1 MFKLRHIFRKSYLR
15 LIVTFARFYN
25 KSMLLKPVIYFFSF
39 FLLLIS
45 SLTATA
51 QKRFTLS
58 GSVRDA
64 ATGETLIGATVKL
77 QGADGNAGA
86 TTNAYGFYAV
96 TANNGT
102 YTLTVS
108 YISYKSV
115 VQTIVINK
123 NTSINFDLQAG
134 DELQEVVVR
143 AGDRKNENVRSPQMG
158 VEKLDMKLLDNIP
171 VLFGEKDVLKTIQL
185 LPGVKSGGEGNTGFF
200 VRGGASDQNLILLDE
215 ATVYNSS
222 HLLGFFST
230 FNADAIK
237 NVDLYKGGMPAQY
250 GGRLSSVLDVKMDD
264 GNNKQFSM
272 QGGIGLIASRLK
284 VEGPLIKDKSSFMIS
299 ARRTY
304 IDFLLKA
311 SPDSSIK
318 GNTLNFYDL
327 NAKVNYKFNDK
338 NTIYLS
344 GYFGQDNIGIKDL
357 FDNNWGNTTATLRFN
372 HVFNSRLFSNTSLIY
387 NKYNYTI
394 KLIDDVNNF
403 TLTSLI
409 RDINIKQDFQYFS
422 NQHTIRFG
430 LQGTH
435 HRIAPSDISTSQN
448 SSFNPLSVENRYG
461 LETSAYLSDE
471 YVVNPRIT
479 LLYGVRAS
487 LYSLLGPGTFNSYA
501 ANGSITNSATYGS
514 GKAVSSYFNLEPRF
528 SASYTINEQN
538 SVKASYN
545 RNTQNIHILSNSGSS
560 SPTDQYVMSSNN
572 IRPEIADQV
581 ALGYFKNVA
590 DNAYEFSGEV
600 YYKTMQNQIEYKNAA
615 RLIANANVESE
626 LLFGHGRAYGLEL
639 YAKKTKGKLSGW
651 ISYTLSRTERKFNEL
666 NNGNYFPA
674 RQDRTHDVALVA
686 IYKMGKRW
694 TLSGNYIYNTGNAV
708 TYPAGKYQVGGNT
721 TYFYTERNANRLPY
735 TSRLDVSATLEGKDT
750 GKRFH
755 SSWSFGLYNALNRKN
770 PYSIDFRD
778 VASDPS
784 RTEAVQT
791 SLFGV
796 IPSVTWN
803 FKF

>member
-1 MFKLRHIFRKSYLR
+1 
-15 LIVTFARFYN
+15 
-25 KSMLLKPVIYFFSF
+25 MLFKPVSYILFLYI
-39 FLLLIS
+39 LLLS
-45 SLTATA
+45 SVTATA

-58 GSVRDA
+58 GTVRDA
-64 ATGETLIGATVKL
+64 ATGETLIGATVKI
-77 QGADGNAGA
+77 QGTTGNAGA

-96 TANNGT
+96 TAAEGT

-115 VQTIVINK
+115 VKSILLDK
-123 NTSINFDLQAG
+123 NMSVNTELQAG
-134 DELQEVVVR
+134 AELQEVVVR
-143 AGDRKNENVRSPQMG
+143 AGDRKNDNVRSPQMG

-311 SPDSSIK
+311 SPDTSIK

-327 NAKVNYKFNDK
+327 NAKVNYKFDDK
-338 NTIYLS
+338 NTLYLS

-394 KLIDDVNNF
+394 RLIDDVNNF

-422 NQHTIRFG
+422 NQHTLRFG
-430 LQGTH
+430 VQATH

-471 YVVNPRIT
+471 YVVSPRFT
-479 LLYGVRAS
+479 LLYGLRAS
-487 LYSLLGPGTFNSYA
+487 IYNLLGPGTFNTYA
-501 ANGSITNSATYGS
+501 ANGSIASSATYGS
-514 GKAVSSYFNLEPRF
+514 GKVVSSYFNLEPRF

-581 ALGYFKNVA
+581 ALGYFKNA
-590 DNAYEFSGEV
+590 QDNAYEFSGEI

-674 RQDRTHDVALVA
+674 RQDRTHDIALVG
-686 IYKMGKRW
+686 IYKLSKRW
-694 TLSGNYIYNTGNAV
+694 TFSGNYIYNTGNAV

-721 TYFYTERNANRLPY
+721 TFFYTERNANRLPY

-770 PYSIDFRD
+770 PYAINFRD
-778 VASDPS
+778 VANNPS

-791 SLFGV
+791 SLFGI

>member
-1 MFKLRHIFRKSYLR
+1 MQFKLLPFS
-15 LIVTFARFYN
+15 
-25 KSMLLKPVIYFFSF
+25 IYFVLCFC
-39 FLLLIS
+39 
-45 SLTATA
+45 SLSVFA
-51 QKRFTLS
+51 QKRFTVS
-58 GSVRDA
+58 GTVRDA
-64 ATGETLIGATVKL
+64 ATGETLIGASVKI
-77 QGADGNAGA
+77 DGGVSPLGTA
-86 TTNAYGFYAV
+86 TNAYGFYSLTGAPG
-96 TANNGT
+96 N

-108 YISYKSV
+108 YISYKPV
-115 VQTIVINK
+115 VKTINLNK
-123 NTSINFDLQAG
+123 NTILNLDLTAG
-134 DELQEVVVR
+134 SELQEVVIKSSE
-143 AGDRKNENVRSPQMG
+143 RKNQNVRSPQMG
-158 VEKLDMKLLDNIP
+158 VEQLDIKLLDNIP

-185 LPGVKSGGEGNTGFF
+185 LPGVKSAGEGNTGFF

-264 GNNKQFSM
+264 GNNKQFSL
-272 QGGIGLIASRLK
+272 QGGLGLISSRLK

-299 ARRTY
+299 GRRTY

-338 NTIYLS
+338 NTVYLS

-357 FDNNWGNTTATLRFN
+357 FDNDWGNTTATLRWN
-372 HVFNSRLFSNTSLIY
+372 HIFNSRLFSNTSVIY

-394 KLIDDVNNF
+394 KLIDDINNF
-403 TLTSLI
+403 TATSLI
-409 RDINIKQDFQYFS
+409 RDYNVKQDFQYFS
-422 NQHTIRFG
+422 NQHTLRFG
-430 LQGTH
+430 IQATH
-435 HRIAPSDISTSQN
+435 HRIAPSDITTSGQ
-448 SSFNPLSVENRYG
+448 SSFNPLSIENRYG
-461 LETSAYLSDE
+461 LESSAYISDE
-471 YVVNPRIT
+471 YVVSSRLN
-479 LLYGVRAS
+479 LLYGLRISAF
-487 LYSLLGPGTFNSYA
+487 SLLGPGTFNTYDADGNIASS
-501 ANGSITNSATYGS
+501 NTYGS
-514 GKAVSSYFNLEPRF
+514 GKVVRNYFNLEPRF
-528 SASYTINEQN
+528 SASYTFNEQN

-581 ALGYFKNVA
+581 ALGYFKNIQ
-590 DNAYEFSGEV
+590 DNTYEFSGEI

-615 RLIANANVESE
+615 RLIANANVESQ
-626 LLFGHGRAYGLEL
+626 LLFGKGRAYGLEL
-639 YAKKTKGKLSGW
+639 YAKKRVGKLNGW
-651 ISYTLSRTERKFNEL
+651 ISYTLSRTERKFDGL
-666 NNGNYFPA
+666 NNGNYFAA
-674 RQDRTHDVALVA
+674 RQDRTHDLALVG
-686 IYKMGKRW
+686 IYKVGKRW
-694 TLSGNYIYNTGNAV
+694 TFSGNYIYSTGNAV
-708 TYPAGKYQVGGNT
+708 TYPAGKYRVGGT
-721 TYFYTERNANRLPY
+721 TTFFYTERNANRLPY
-735 TSRLDVSATLEGKDT
+735 TSRLDLSATLEGKDN

-770 PYSIDFRD
+770 PYSIDFQD
-778 VASDPS
+778 VPGDPT

-791 SLFGV
+791 ALFGI
-796 IPSVTWN
+796 IPSITWN

>member
-1 MFKLRHIFRKSYLR
+1 MQFKR
-15 LIVTFARFYN
+15 LP
-25 KSMLLKPVIYFFSF
+25 LLTLT
-39 FLLLIS
+39 LLLLCGIS
-45 SLTATA
+45 ASA
-51 QKRFTLS
+51 QKRFTIS
-58 GSVRDA
+58 GTVRDA
-64 ATGETLIGATVKL
+64 QTGETLIGASVRIEGTASRL
-77 QGADGNAGA
+77 GTA
-86 TTNAYGFYAV
+86 TNAYGFYAL
-96 TANNGT
+96 TGLEGS

-108 YISYKSV
+108 YISYQPITKTV
-115 VQTIVINK
+115 TLDK
-123 NTSINFDLQAG
+123 NMSLNLELQAG
-134 DELQEVVVR
+134 AELKEVVVR
-143 AGDRKNENVRSPQMG
+143 AGERKNENVRSPQMG
-158 VEKLDMKLLDNIP
+158 VEQLDIKLLDNIP
-171 VLFGEKDVLKTIQL
+171 ALFGEKDVLRTIQL

-272 QGGIGLIASRLK
+272 QGGLGLISSRLK
-284 VEGPLIKDKSSFMIS
+284 LEGPLVKDKSSFMIS

-311 SPDSSIK
+311 SPDTAIK

-357 FDNNWGNTTATLRFN
+357 FENNWGNSTATLRFN
-372 HVFNSRLFSNTSLIY
+372 HVFSSRLFSNTSLIY

-394 KLIDDVNNF
+394 KLVDDINNF
-403 TLTSLI
+403 SLTSLI
-409 RDINIKQDFQYFS
+409 RDYNLKQDFQYF
-422 NQHTIRFG
+422 NNKHIVRFG
-430 LQGTH
+430 VQATH
-435 HRIAPSDISTSQN
+435 HRIAPSDLTTSAN
-448 SSFNPLSVENRYG
+448 SSFNPLSIENRYG
-461 LETSAYLSDE
+461 VETSGYISDE
-471 YVVNPRIT
+471 YTVSNRLS
-479 LLYGVRAS
+479 LLYGMRMS
-487 LYSLLGPGTFNSYA
+487 LFSLLGPGTFNSYDSTGEIA
-501 ANGSITNSATYGS
+501 SSTTYGN
-514 GKAVSSYFNLEPRF
+514 SSVVRNYFNLEPRF
-528 SASYTINEQN
+528 SASYILNDEN

-581 ALGYFKNVA
+581 AFGYFKNIKE
-590 DNAYEFSGEV
+590 NTYEFSGEV
-600 YYKTMQNQIEYKNAA
+600 YYKWMQNQIEYKNAA
-615 RLIANANVESE
+615 RLIANANVESQ
-626 LLFGHGRAYGLEL
+626 LLFGSGRAYGLEL
-639 YAKKTKGKLSGW
+639 YAKKRVGKLSGW
-651 ISYTLSRTERKFNEL
+651 ISYTLSRTERKFEAL
-666 NNGNYFPA
+666 NNGSYFPA
-674 RQDRTHDVALVA
+674 RQDRTHDLAVVA
-686 IYKMGKRW
+686 IYKLGKRW
-694 TLSGNYIYNTGNAV
+694 TLSGNYIFNTGNAV
-708 TYPAGKYQVGGNT
+708 TYPAGKYQIGGNT
-721 TYFYTERNANRLPY
+721 TFFYTERNANRLPY
-735 TSRLDVSATLEGKDT
+735 TSRLDLSATLEGKDT

-778 VASDPS
+778 VAADPT

>member
-1 MFKLRHIFRKSYLR
+1 MYIKPLHIL
-15 LIVTFARFYN
+15 TFT
-25 KSMLLKPVIYFFSF
+25 I
-39 FLLLIS
+39 LLLGALS
-45 SLTATA
+45 ASA

-58 GSVRDA
+58 GTVRDA
-64 ATGETLIGATVKL
+64 ATGETLIGASVIL
-77 QGADGNAGA
+77 QSPAGRLGTA
-86 TTNAYGFYAV
+86 TNAYGFYSL
-96 TANNGT
+96 TGTEGT
-102 YTLTVS
+102 YTLSVS
-108 YISYKSV
+108 YISYQATTKSITLN
-115 VQTIVINK
+115 Q
-123 NTSINFDLQAG
+123 NTTLNLELKAG
-134 DELQEVVVR
+134 SELQEVVVR
-143 AGDRKNENVRSPQMG
+143 AGERKDENVRSPQMG
-158 VEKLDMKLLDNIP
+158 VEKIDIKLLDNLP

-264 GNNKQFSM
+264 GNNKNFSM
-272 QGGIGLIASRLK
+272 QGGIGLISSRLK
-284 VEGPLIKDKSSFMIS
+284 LEGPIVKDRGSFMVS

-311 SPDSSIK
+311 SPDTAIK

-327 NAKVNYKFNDK
+327 NMKVNYKFNDK
-338 NTIYLS
+338 NTVFLS

-357 FDNNWGNTTATLRFN
+357 FDNNWGNSTATLRLN
-372 HVFNSRLFSNTSLIY
+372 HVFTSRLFSNTSLIY
-387 NKYNYTI
+387 NKYNYAI
-394 KLIDDVNNF
+394 KLLDDVNNF
-403 TLTSLI
+403 EVTSLI
-409 RDINIKQDFQYFS
+409 RDYNLKQDFQYFS
-422 NQHTIRFG
+422 NQHTLRFG
-430 LQGTH
+430 LQATH
-435 HRIAPSDISTSQN
+435 HRIAPSDISTSST
-448 SSFNPLSVENRYG
+448 SSFNALSIENRYG
-461 LETSAYLSDE
+461 LESSAYLSDE
-471 YVVNPRIT
+471 YAVSQRLN
-479 LLYGVRAS
+479 LLYGLRAS
-487 LYSLLGPGTFNSYA
+487 WFSLLGPGTFNTY
-501 ANGSITNSATYGS
+501 NNIGDITSSDTYGG
-514 GKAVSSYFNLEPRF
+514 GKFVQSYFNLEPRF

-572 IRPEIADQV
+572 IRPEVADQV
-581 ALGYFKNVA
+581 ALGYFKNA
-590 DNAYEFSGEV
+590 KDNTYEFSAEV
-600 YYKTMQNQIEYKNAA
+600 YYKRMQNQIEYKNAA
-615 RLIANANVESE
+615 RLIANANVESQ
-626 LLFGHGRAYGLEL
+626 LLFGDGRAYGLEL
-639 YAKKTKGKLSGW
+639 YAKKRIGKLSGW

-666 NNGNYFPA
+666 NNGSYFPA
-674 RQDRTHDVALVA
+674 RQDRTHDVALVG
-686 IYKMGKRW
+686 IYKMSKHW
-694 TLSGNYIYNTGNAV
+694 TLSANYIYNTGNAV
-708 TYPAGKYQVGGNT
+708 TYPAGKYQVGNMT
-721 TYFYTERNANRLPY
+721 TFFYTERNANRLPY

-770 PYSIDFRD
+770 PYSVDFRD

-791 SLFGV
+791 SLFGI